1 MSFVKKKTTHTHPNL
16 DGLQKIAIRSNEP
29 TEKYTI
35 NIPVSAYRKLK
46 LQASVT
52 NKPISD
58 RLLPLI
64 IQYANS
70 IDTEELINILQ
81 TGGTS
86 DE

>member
-1 MSFVKKKTTHTHPNL
+1 MSFVKNKSSHTHPKL
-16 DGLQKIAIRSNEP
+16 DDLQKLATRTNEP

-70 IDTEELINILQ
+70 IDTDELINILQ
-81 TGGTS
+81 TGDFG